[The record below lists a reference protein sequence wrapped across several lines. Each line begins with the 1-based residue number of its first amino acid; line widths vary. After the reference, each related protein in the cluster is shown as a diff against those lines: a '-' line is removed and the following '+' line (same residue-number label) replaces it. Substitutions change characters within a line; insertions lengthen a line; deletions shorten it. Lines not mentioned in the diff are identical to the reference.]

1 MNLAWLSLAALLTA
15 IIVSC
20 FSRMNVGVL
29 AVAFAWI
36 VGVYFGGMPLNEIL
50 AGFPIQLFL
59 TLVGVTLLFT
69 QAQLNGTL
77 DKIAHQALRVCRG
90 NTGLIPVSFFF
101 LGLGIASMGP
111 GNISTAAMLAPMGM
125 AVAGRANIPPFLMA
139 IMVGNGAQAGALSPF
154 APTGIIVNGLMERI
168 GLGGYEFRTFWTNA
182 VAHAIMAFGGYFLL
196 GGLKLFRKKFTG
208 GAEGVQPAETIEG
221 RHWATLAVIVL
232 VLALVVVTNANIG
245 MAAFA
250 GAVILATLRVAD
262 HEQAIRKMPWY
273 PIIMVSGVTILIVL
287 LEKTG
292 GLDLFTGFLAR
303 ISTPVTVTAAVA
315 FVTAVISVYSST
327 SGVVLP
333 AFIPTIPGLIM
344 RLGSGD
350 PTAIAASM
358 NVGAHLVDMSP
369 LSTTGAM
376 CLAGITNEADVRPT
390 YNKLLMW
397 GVAMTVIGALLC
409 WVMFYVLGL

>member
-36 VGVYFGGMPLNEIL
+36 VGVYFGGMPLGEVV

-168 GLGGYEFRTFWTNA
+168 GLGGFEFRTFWTNA
-182 VAHAIMAFGGYFLL
+182 VAHAIMAFAGYFLL
-196 GGLKLFRKKFTG
+196 GGLKLFRQKFTG
-208 GAEGVQPAETIEG
+208 GADAVPQAESIEG
-221 RHWATLAVIVL
+221 RHWITLAVIVL
-232 VLALVVVTNANIG
+232 VLALVVLTNANIG

-262 HEQAIRKMPWY
+262 HEQAIRRMPWY
-273 PIIMVSGVTILIVL
+273 PIIMVSGVTILISL

-344 RLGSGD
+344 RLGTGD

>member
-36 VGVYFGGMPLNEIL
+36 VGVYFGGMPLGEIVG
-50 AGFPIQLFL
+50 GFPIQLFL

-77 DKIAHQALRVCRG
+77 DKIAHQAMRVSRG

-101 LGLGIASMGP
+101 LGLGLASLGP
-111 GNISTAAMLAPMGM
+111 GNISTAAMLAPMAM
-125 AVAGRANIPPFLMA
+125 AVAGRAKIPPFLMA

-168 GLGGYEFRTFWTNA
+168 GLGGFEFRTFWTNA
-182 VAHAIMAFGGYFLL
+182 VAHAILAFAGYFLL

-208 GAEGVQPAETIEG
+208 NVGAEAADVFTS
-221 RHWATLAVIVL
+221 RHGITLAVIAL
-232 VLALVVVTNANIG
+232 VLGVVLFANANIG
-245 MAAFA
+245 MAGFA
-250 GAVILATLRVAD
+250 GAVVLATLRVAD

-273 PIIMVSGVTILIVL
+273 PIIMVSGVTILIAL

-344 RLGSGD
+344 RLGAGD

-397 GVAMTVIGALLC
+397 GVAMTAIGALLC